1 MQEQGVPFSTED
13 VDLSGNGTN
22 QASFTD
28 SNYTSTNPYTT
39 LAVHNG
45 DKVHFSVERRL
56 RPDHA
61 EYTMKITVNGNTVT
75 RVMKVSCDGW
85 SDPVMLVWSNHSNFG
100 TVSDISLQQVGNE
113 V

>member
-1 MQEQGVPFSTED
+1 
-13 VDLSGNGTN
+13 
-22 QASFTD
+22 
-28 SNYTSTNPYTT
+28 
-39 LAVHNG
+39 
-45 DKVHFSVERRL
+45 
-56 RPDHA
+56 
-61 EYTMKITVNGNTVT
+61 MKITVNGNTVT

>member
-1 MQEQGVPFSTED
+1 MQEPGVPFKDD

-22 QASFTD
+22 QARFID
-28 SNYTSTNPYTT
+28 NNYISKNPYTT
-39 LAVHNG
+39 LAVHNNQII
-45 DKVHFSVERRL
+45 HFSVERRL

-75 RVMKVSCDGW
+75 RVMKVDCPGW
-85 SDPVMLVWSNHSNFG
+85 SDPVMLVWSNNSNYG